1 MFCDARKLYITKTH
15 TALQNVIRN
24 LGKNFD
30 NCDFEIIDS
39 ITRSNSAVVHDIV
52 FIDECSTIDNR
63 TMELLLG
70 KISNDAL
77 IVMSGDVYQIE
88 SIDFGNWF
96 FYAKDIVKAKG
107 GSIELCST
115 WRTKK
120 EELKGLWKAVREKST
135 IITEMLSMDGPFS
148 ENLGENI
155 FHLDEDEVVL
165 CLNYDGK
172 FGLNNMNQYFQN
184 ANTNSK
190 AFSWEEWSYKIGDR
204 IIFINTRRSALLY
217 NNLRGIITNI
227 AYAEKSIIF
236 EIEVKAFFTESQCEA
251 ESFDYVDTTEKGTII
266 RIEVISWDDELSEEE
281 KVKTVIPFQLSYAIS
296 IHKAQGL
303 PFHQGVGSYGARFV
317 QDDTYS
323 TSFTKVAEANSI
335 LFSVRAPVGRLNI
348 TKNKIVIGRGIA
360 AINSKSGFQS
370 YLFYALKER
379 FFKDDILGN
388 GAIFASISKNE
399 LLNQVFVIPDEKIM
413 SAYEKIAAALD
424 KKIEVV
430 DMQLQQ
436 LVEAR
441 DRLLPKL
448 MNGEI
453 EV

>member
-1 MFCDARKLYITKTH
+1 MKWEKVKLG
-15 TALQNVIRN
+15 NVTDSC
-24 LGKNFD
+24 LGKMLDQNKNKGDYQPYLANVNVRWGEFD
-30 NCDFEIIDS
+30 LEDLPLMKFEESEQERYELKYGDLVICEGGEPGRCAIWKEQ
-39 ITRSNSAVVHDIV
+39 IPNMKIQKALHRVRVHDIMDFRFV
-52 FIDECSTIDNR
+52 YYWFLLAGKQGALKQYYTGATIMHMPGQKLKEVLID
-63 TMELLLG
+63 
-70 KISNDAL
+70 KPPL
-77 IVMSGDVYQIE
+77 IVQQRIGAYLETFDNLIENNQKQIKLLE
-88 SIDFGNWF
+88 EAAQRLYKEWF
-96 FYAKDIVKAKG
+96 VDLRFPGYENCKIVDG
-107 GSIELCST
+107 VPVE
-115 WRTKK
+115 WKK
-120 EELKGLWKAVREKST
+120 KK
-135 IITEMLSMDGPFS
+135 
-148 ENLGENI
+148 
-155 FHLDEDEVVL
+155 LDEIADVIMGQSPKSE
-165 CLNYDGK
+165 
-172 FGLNNMNQYFQN
+172 F
-184 ANTNSK
+184 
-190 AFSWEEWSYKIGDR
+190 
-204 IIFINTRRSALLY
+204 Y
-217 NNLRGIITNI
+217 NK
-227 AYAEKSIIF
+227 E
-236 EIEVKAFFTESQCEA
+236 
-251 ESFDYVDTTEKGTII
+251 
-266 RIEVISWDDELSEEE
+266 
-281 KVKTVIPFQLSYAIS
+281 
-296 IHKAQGL
+296 HKGL

-399 LLNQVFVIPDEKIM
+399 LLNQVFVIPDAKIM